1 MGKPNG
7 GSLRSSGS
15 GALPAA
21 PKQVHAKTSR
31 EELVAVGDSSNDS
44 LDDLRSKSS
53 RARAEKAR
61 RKRERKI
68 QRKEGNAD
76 AMLDELLQAS

>member
-7 GSLRSSGS
+7 GSQRPSGS

-21 PKQVHAKTSR
+21 PKQICAKTSC
-31 EELVAVGDSSNDS
+31 EELVAVGYYSSDS

-61 RKRERKI
+61 
-68 QRKEGNAD
+68 
-76 AMLDELLQAS
+76 